1 MQISPIIKREKEKR
15 ERNLRIKESTIEE
28 KKEEEKEKEHEEM
41 NEPDFILICISS
53 ILGFLFK
60 YLFDII
66 FSYYRK
72 SFEDNYDKEHKSGID
87 DIVLDSD
94 AFEFE
99 KNIKIFDHDK
109 TLFILYFL
117 FMEALLYYLLFYTN
131 LYLKNALMKMITM
144 RIMKRKKQKK

>member
-117 FMEALLYYLLFYTN
+117 FMEALLYYL
-131 LYLKNALMKMITM
+131 
-144 RIMKRKKQKK
+144 